1 VAFGLAQV
9 PIVLLAPPGRQGS
22 GGAKLAAASVR
33 MRSSSQ
39 PRPLTIDGDHI
50 DLEGLEAVARRGRAV
65 VVAEAARAAVE
76 SSRRVVDDAV
86 ARGKV
91 VYGVTTGFG
100 NFADVHVPL
109 DRLRE
114 LQLNLI
120 RSHAAGVGEPLDPEA
135 TRALMLLRV
144 NALAKGYSG
153 IRLSTLERLVEML
166 NRGIL
171 PVVPCQGSVGASGD
185 LAPLAHLALALV
197 GEGECV
203 VAGRRTPARE
213 ALATAGLAPVVLEP
227 KEGRALINGTQLMT
241 AVGGLALA
249 CARRLAPSAD
259 VVGALTLDTL
269 QGTDVAFD
277 PRIHAARPH
286 PGQGTSAR
294 NLRRLLEGSP
304 LRESHRDCGRV
315 QDAYSLRCMPQVH
328 GAVRDALEYVTRAH
342 QVEMNSATDNP
353 MVFSETGEILSG
365 GNFHGQPV
373 AIAADLLAI
382 AAAELGAIS
391 ERRTERLVNP
401 ALSGLPAFLAR
412 DGGLHSGLM
421 MAHVT
426 AAALASESTTLSH
439 PASVD
444 SIPTS
449 AGREDHVSMG
459 PTAAWKASRVVSN
472 TARVLAIELL
482 AACEALEFRRPL
494 RSSGALEAVH
504 ALVRSSVAAHGQD
517 RVLGPEIELLASL
530 LREGA
535 VLDAAR
541 AVCGTLE

>member
-1 VAFGLAQV
+1 
-9 PIVLLAPPGRQGS
+9 
-22 GGAKLAAASVR
+22 
-33 MRSSSQ
+33 MRSSAQ
-39 PRPLTIDGDHI
+39 HPPLEIDGDHL
-50 DLEGLEAVARRGRAV
+50 DLDGLESVARGGRTV
-65 VVAEAARAAVE
+65 VVAAAAREAVQAA
-76 SSRRVVDDAV
+76 RRVVDDAV
-86 ARGKV
+86 ARGAV

-100 NFADVHVPL
+100 SFADVHVPL

-114 LQLNLI
+114 LQLNLV
-120 RSHAAGVGEPLDPEA
+120 RSHSAGVGDPLDEET
-135 TRALMLLRV
+135 TRSLMLLRANV
-144 NALAKGYSG
+144 LAKGYSG
-153 IRLSTLERLVEML
+153 IRLSTLERLVDLL

-171 PVVPCQGSVGASGD
+171 PVVPAQGSVGASGD
-185 LAPLAHLALALV
+185 LAPLAHLSLALV
-197 GEGECV
+197 GEGECLV
-203 VAGRRTPARE
+203 DGRRLPAAD
-213 ALATAGLAPVVLEP
+213 ALRAAGLDPLVLEP
-227 KEGRALINGTQLMT
+227 KEGLALINGTQLMT
-241 AVGGLALA
+241 AVGGLAVA
-249 CARRLAPSAD
+249 CARRLLPSAD
-259 VVGALTLDTL
+259 VVGALTLDAL

-286 PGQGTSAR
+286 PGQAASAR
-294 NLRRLLEGSP
+294 NLRRLLLGSA

-328 GAVRDALEYVTRAH
+328 GAARDALDYVTRAH
-342 QVEMNSATDNP
+342 LVEMNAATDNP
-353 MVFSETGEILSG
+353 MVFAETGEILSG

-391 ERRTERLVNP
+391 ERRTDRLVNP

-412 DGGLHSGLM
+412 EGGLHSGLM

-426 AAALASESTTLSH
+426 AAALASESKTLSH

-472 TARVLAIELL
+472 TARVLAVELL

-494 RSSGALEAVH
+494 RSSPALEAVH
-504 ALVRSSVAAHGQD
+504 ALVRGRVASHGQD
-517 RVLGPEIELLASL
+517 RVLGPEIEALAEL
-530 LREGA
+530 LRGGA

>member
-1 VAFGLAQV
+1 
-9 PIVLLAPPGRQGS
+9 
-22 GGAKLAAASVR
+22 
-33 MRSSSQ
+33 M
-39 PRPLTIDGDHI
+39 RPLSHPQALAIDGNQL
-50 DLEGLEAVARRGRAV
+50 DLDGLEAVSRGGCEVAV
-65 VVAEAARAAVE
+65 SEAAREAVQA
-76 SSRRVVDDAV
+76 SRRVVDEAV
-86 ARGKV
+86 ARGAV

-100 NFADVHVPL
+100 NFADVHIPL

-114 LQLNLI
+114 LQLNLV
-120 RSHAAGVGEPLDPEA
+120 RSHAAGVGDPLDEA
-135 TRALMLLRV
+135 TTRSLMLLRANV
-144 NALAKGYSG
+144 LAKGFSG
-153 IRLSTLERLVEML
+153 VRLATLERLVELL

-171 PVVPCQGSVGASGD
+171 PLVPGQGSVGASGD

-197 GEGECV
+197 GEGDCLV
-203 VAGRRTPARE
+203 GGRRMPAAE
-213 ALATAGLAPVVLEP
+213 ALRAAGLAPLVLEP
-227 KEGRALINGTQLMT
+227 KEGLALINGTQLMT
-241 AVGGLALA
+241 AVGGLAVA
-249 CARRLAPSAD
+249 SARRLVPSAD
-259 VVGALTLDTL
+259 VVGALTLDAL

-286 PGQGTSAR
+286 PGQAASAR

-304 LRESHRDCGRV
+304 LRESHRNCGRV

-328 GAVRDALEYVTRAH
+328 GAVRDALDYVTRTH
-342 QVEMNSATDNP
+342 VVEMNAATDNP
-353 MVFSETGEILSG
+353 MVFADTGEILSG

-391 ERRTERLVNP
+391 ERRTDRLVNP

-412 DGGLHSGLM
+412 EGGLQSGLM

-426 AAALASESTTLSH
+426 AAALASESKTLSH

-472 TARVLAIELL
+472 TARVLAVELL

-494 RSSGALEAVH
+494 RSSPPLEAVH
-504 ALVRSSVAAHGQD
+504 ALVRGRVAAHEQD
-517 RVLGPEIELLASL
+517 RILGPEIEALASL
-530 LREGA
+530 LRDGA